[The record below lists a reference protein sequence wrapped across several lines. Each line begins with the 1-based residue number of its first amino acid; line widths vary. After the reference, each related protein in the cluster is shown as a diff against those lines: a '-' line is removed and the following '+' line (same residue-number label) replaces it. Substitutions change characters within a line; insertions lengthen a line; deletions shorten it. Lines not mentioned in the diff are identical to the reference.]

1 MAFDPISLGAIVLK
15 IYLAVKNNDGGEP
28 DGVGIDL

>member
-1 MAFDPISLGAIVLK
+1 MAFDPLSLGLLALK
-15 IYLAVKNNDGGEP
+15 IYWATKNNDGGEP